1 MAAAKENHGVVVLA
15 ALDVRRHPEHAAEL
29 TSQLLMGEVVRVLQS
44 DQDAQWLRVENEADG
59 YSGWVRSYGIRR
71 ATRARTRRWLALA
84 KGRVSVAFA
93 QVFADTTGPRILSPV
108 FWNGR
113 VIPGRKSGA
122 RRGVELPDGR
132 RGWVDAE
139 VIETR
144 RARTGL
150 LDRIEQLLGT
160 PYHWGGRTPH
170 GFDCSGLVQQLMAE
184 QGVVLPRDAHD
195 QYLATKRALDPDHLR
210 MGDLVFFARGGTRME
225 HVGLVLGDGY
235 FVHASGV
242 VRVNSMDPAN
252 PFHDKPL
259 ARQLKAFGRTKL
271 GTVKKSTSR
280 PK

>member
-84 KGRVSVAFA
+84 KGRVAVPFSH
-93 QVFADTTGPRILSPV
+93 VFAAPTGPRVLSPL
-108 FWNGR
+108 FWNDR
-113 VIPGRKSGA
+113 LIPGRKSGA

-132 RGWVDAE
+132 CGWVDAN
-139 VIETR
+139 VLGTR
-144 RARTGL
+144 GTKTDL
-150 LDRIEQLLGT
+150 LGRIEQLLGT

-184 QGVVLPRDAHD
+184 QGVALPRDAHD
-195 QYLATKRALDPDHLR
+195 QYLATKRALDPDELQL
-210 MGDLVFFARGGTRME
+210 GDLVFFARGGTRME

-242 VRVNSMDPAN
+242 VRVNSMDPSN
-252 PFHDKPL
+252 PFHDMPL
-259 ARQLKAFGRTKL
+259 ALQLKAFGRTKL
-271 GTVKKSTSR
+271 DTLKKSSTR

>member
-1 MAAAKENHGVVVLA
+1 MIASKENHGVVVLA
-15 ALDVRRHPEHAAEL
+15 ALDVRRHPEHSAEL
-29 TSQLLMGEVVRVLQS
+29 TSQLLLGEVVRVLES
-44 DQDAQWLRVENEADG
+44 DVDAQWLRVENEGDG
-59 YSGWVRSYGIRR
+59 YGGWVRAYGIRR

-84 KGRVSVAFA
+84 RGRVAVPFSH
-93 QVFADTTGPRILSPV
+93 VFAAPTGPRILSPL

-113 VIPGRKSGA
+113 VIPGRKSGT

-139 VIETR
+139 VLETR
-144 RARTGL
+144 GSRTGL

-170 GFDCSGLVQQLMAE
+170 GFDCSGLVQQLLAE

-195 QYLATKRALDPDHLR
+195 QYLATKRSLDPNELQL
-210 MGDLVFFARGGTRME
+210 GDLVFFARGGTRME

-242 VRVNSMDPAN
+242 VRVNSMDPSN
-252 PFHDKPL
+252 PFHDMPL
-259 ARQLKAFGRTKL
+259 ALQLKAFGRTKL
-271 GTVKKSTSR
+271 DTLKKSSTR